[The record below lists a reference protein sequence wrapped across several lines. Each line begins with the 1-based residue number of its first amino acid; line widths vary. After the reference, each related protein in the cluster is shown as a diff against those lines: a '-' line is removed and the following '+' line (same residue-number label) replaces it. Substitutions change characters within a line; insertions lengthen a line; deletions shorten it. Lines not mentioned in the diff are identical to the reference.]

1 MNISK
6 KDIDQN
12 NAVITISVSKD
23 DYAEKVEKSL
33 RDYRKKANI
42 PGFRPGNV
50 PIGLIKK
57 MYGKAVIAD
66 EINNIVSESLVNYIE
81 ENNLPILG
89 QPLPNEEEQPEFD
102 FENQES
108 FDFKFDIGL
117 APEFDVDL
125 RGIDSV
131 PYYDITVS
139 DEMIENQIKSYT
151 SRFGKYEQV
160 DIAEEKDMV
169 KGELVEL
176 ENGELKEGGI
186 KVEDAVLTPSY
197 MKDEEQKNLFI
208 GKSKGEIVVFN
219 PVKAFENE
227 TEISSLLKIK
237 KEEVKNITSDFQIEI
252 SGITRYQEG
261 DVNQELFDKVY
272 GEGAVNSEEE
282 FKSKIVENIKESLTA
297 DSEYK
302 FNLDARKALVKRFD
316 NLKFPEEFLKRWLI
330 ATNKDM
336 TSEKV
341 EEDYPKMIEDL
352 IWHLIKDKVV
362 KANEIK
368 VELPDVETYAKKV
381 AKAQFA
387 QYGMVGLGD
396 DILDNYVKDM
406 MKKEE
411 TVHDFIDRA
420 AEEKVLAVIRDNVKL
435 DNKEVSIE
443 DFNKLFEAV
452 AAE

>member
-125 RGIDSV
+125 KGIASV
-131 PYYDITVS
+131 PYYDIAVS
-139 DEMIENQIKSYT
+139 DEMVENQIKSYT

-160 DIAEEKDMV
+160 DVVEEKDMV

-197 MKDEEQKNLFI
+197 MKDEELKNLFV

-261 DVNQELFDKVY
+261 EVNQELFDKVY
-272 GEGAVNSEEE
+272 GADAVNSEEE

-302 FNLDARKALVKRFD
+302 FNLDAREALVKRFD
-316 NLKFPEEFLKRWLI
+316 NLKFPEEFLKRWLL

-336 TSEKV
+336 NSVKV

-411 TVHDFIDRA
+411 TVRDFIDRA

-443 DFNKLFEAV
+443 DFNKLFETV